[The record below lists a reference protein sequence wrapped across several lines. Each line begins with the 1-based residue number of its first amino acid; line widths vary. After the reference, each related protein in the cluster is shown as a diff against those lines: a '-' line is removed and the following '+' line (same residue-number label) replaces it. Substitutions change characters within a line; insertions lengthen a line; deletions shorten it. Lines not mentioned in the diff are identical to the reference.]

1 MKYPHVI
8 APPILSLYNER
19 EAIDTLLFI
28 ERLYNFD
35 AAVVYVDFSKTKEIT
50 AAASLV
56 ILAHVHYIQ
65 KYKNNLGCFVFDCK
79 KSPIYKSFFIQGKYL
94 LSLKQGVSNNYQR
107 LCELDK
113 LYRIGHIN
121 HFALIRKNNLSNI
134 NDFLANLKSKI
145 YAHYGNDFDVSEL
158 DDLFSGLRT
167 AISEVLLNIKNHAYE
182 DGSEIEQDNSSDF
195 DIYKEK
201 LWWQMF
207 WFSPKAN
214 QINFIIYD
222 LGLGIERSYK
232 EFSTLP
238 DVINQNKT
246 PTEIF
251 KEALSEGR
259 SRFIGDGRGYG
270 LFNIV
275 EFAKERKDV
284 SLCIFSGESAYL
296 KRSTE
301 ENFHDLNGS
310 KLPGTLVEWDFRLPD
325 WSKFDDR

>member
-1 MKYPHVI
+1 MIYPQVI

-19 EAIDTLLFI
+19 AAIDTLLFI
-28 ERLYNFD
+28 EKLYDFD

-79 KSPIYKSFFIQGKYL
+79 KSPIYKSFFIKGKYL
-94 LSLKQGVSNNYQR
+94 LSLKQGVSNNYER
-107 LCELDK
+107 LRELDK

-121 HFALIRKNNLSNI
+121 HFALIRKNNLSII
-134 NDFLANLKSKI
+134 NDFLTNLKSKI
-145 YAHYGNDFDVSEL
+145 YAQYGNDFDVSEL

-207 WFSPKAN
+207 WFSPKTN

-232 EFSTLP
+232 EFATLP

-259 SRFIGDGRGYG
+259 SRFVGDGRGYG

-284 SLCIFSGESAYL
+284 SLGIFSGESTYL
-296 KRSTE
+296 KRSSGE
-301 ENFHDLNGS
+301 SFHDLKGS
-310 KLPGTLVEWDFRLPD
+310 KLTGTLVEWDFKLPS